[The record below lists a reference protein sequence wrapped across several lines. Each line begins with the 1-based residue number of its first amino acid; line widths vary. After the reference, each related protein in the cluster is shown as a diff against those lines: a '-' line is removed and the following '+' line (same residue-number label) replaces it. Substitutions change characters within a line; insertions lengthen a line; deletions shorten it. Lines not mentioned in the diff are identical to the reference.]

1 MKSRVSKVVR
11 ATLLAATIA
20 LSLTAH
26 AQSGD
31 GGKAAAKGSPIPV
44 ASILDETG
52 AISGYGL
59 PMQEA
64 TILAIANINA
74 NGGVLGRPLQL
85 TALDSQSSQ
94 PKYVVLARQVA
105 SSDAAV
111 VIGGILSASREAIR
125 PIFHSAKKLY
135 FYAPLYEGGVC
146 DKNMVGTG
154 PVPTQQ
160 LAPLLKWAVDNGLK
174 KWYIMAANYN
184 FGQISASWAKEYA
197 KTYGA
202 SVVGDT
208 PEFYALDKS
217 DFASEIPKIQSSGA
231 DLVVS
236 FLVGSAQEN
245 FYKQWT
251 ATGLNKT
258 TKIVSTTYGYGA
270 EQITLGQAGAGI
282 YAVWPFMPTAATGS
296 ISTNAFVQAWKK
308 SGTKQPI
315 TPGAASTW
323 NAWHLWADAA
333 NKAGSVNR
341 DKVIA
346 AIESGSVSFDG
357 PGGRITIDGPTHQA
371 VLPMRLYQDNGNGS
385 FDQVKPLSEA
395 APPTFLQE
403 KCSLIKSPTVS
414 TQFTPAVGK

>member
-1 MKSRVSKVVR
+1 MKSRVSNVVR
-11 ATLLAATIA
+11 TTLLVGTVAV
-20 LSLTAH
+20 SLTAY
-26 AQSGD
+26 AQSG
-31 GGKAAAKGSPIPV
+31 GSGKVAAKGSPIPV

-52 AISGYGL
+52 AFSGYGL

-64 TILAIANINA
+64 TAMAIADINA
-74 NGGVLGRPLQL
+74 NGGVLGRPLKL

-146 DKNMVGTG
+146 DKNMVATG

-184 FGQISASWAKEYA
+184 FGQISASWAKDYA
-197 KTYGA
+197 KQYGA
-202 SVVGDT
+202 SVVGNT

-231 DLVVS
+231 DLIVS
-236 FLVGSAQEN
+236 FLVGTAQEN

-270 EQITLGQAGAGI
+270 EQIDLGKAGAGI
-282 YAVWPFMPTAATGS
+282 YAGWPFMPTAEASANNT
-296 ISTNAFVQAWKK
+296 FVQAWKK

-323 NAWHLWADAA
+323 NAWHLWATAA
-333 NKAGSVNR
+333 NKAGSVDR

-346 AIESGSVSFDG
+346 AMETGGVSFEG
-357 PGGRITIDGPTHQA
+357 PGGRVTIDGPTHQA
-371 VLPMRLYQDNGNGS
+371 VLPIRLYQDSGNGS
-385 FDQVKPLSEA
+385 FDQVKLLSDAA
-395 APPTFLQE
+395 APTFIQE
-403 KCSLIKSPTVS
+403 KCNLIKSPTVS

>member
-11 ATLLAATIA
+11 ATLLAASVA
-20 LSLTAH
+20 LSLTAQ

-31 GGKAAAKGSPIPV
+31 GSKAAAKGSPIPV

-52 AISGYGL
+52 AISAYGL

-64 TILAIANINA
+64 TVLAIDDINA
-74 NGGVLGRPLQL
+74 HGGVLGRPLKL
-85 TALDSQSSQ
+85 TDLDSQSAQ

-105 SSDAAV
+105 NSDAAV
-111 VIGGILSASREAIR
+111 VFGGILSASREAIR

-135 FYAPLYEGGVC
+135 FYTPLYEGGVC
-146 DKNMVGTG
+146 DNNMVGTG

-184 FGQISASWAKEYA
+184 YGQISASWAKEYA
-197 KTYGA
+197 KQYGA
-202 SVVGDT
+202 TVVGNT
-208 PEFYALDKS
+208 PEFFALDKS

-231 DLVVS
+231 DLIVS

-258 TKIVSTTYGYGA
+258 TKIVSTNYGYGA

-282 YAVWPFMPTAATGS
+282 YVVWPFAVTAES
-296 ISTNAFVQAWKK
+296 SSSNAFVQAWKK
-308 SGTKQPI
+308 SGTKQPL

-323 NAWHLWADAA
+323 TAWHLWAAA
-333 NKAGSVNR
+333 VNMAGSVDR
-341 DKVIA
+341 DKVIT
-346 AIESGSVSFDG
+346 AIDSGKVSYDG
-357 PGGRITIDGPTHQA
+357 PGGRVTIDGPTHQA
-371 VLPMRLYQDNGNGS
+371 VLPMRLYRDNGKGS
-385 FDQVKPLSEA
+385 FDQVKLLSEA
-395 APPTFLQE
+395 AAPTFLQE
-403 KCSLIKSPTVS
+403 KCNLIKSPTVS
-414 TQFTPAVGK
+414 TQFTPEAGK